1 MTMSLGRS
9 AFLRL
14 GAAAAAGLAT
24 PARAQQIPPRSNTPV
39 TISFYNYNLATA
51 GLGAQ
56 ATRDLI
62 RGFMQANPH
71 IRVEGVGVTSTQILA
86 RTQADVAAGRPPDV
100 AQLIFSDLDFIATSL
115 GVKPLQ
121 DIIPAD
127 EWAEHTAGMVPNGLR
142 LGAIQGRV
150 YGIPYVFST
159 PVLFYNANLF
169 RDAGLNPDQ
178 PPRNWDE
185 VKRAAL
191 AIRDRTRRNGVFPGI
206 YSSFDWLAQSLVLS
220 NGGRVLSP
228 DRRRLMF
235 GEPEPVEALNIMR
248 DLMTSG
254 AHARLGEAEAMDAF
268 GSGNLGMVLTTSARQ
283 HAFLS
288 ASRNRFELR
297 AAAMPAFGDKP
308 TRPTNSGSALFIMAR
323 DPLKQRAAWELMK
336 HLTSREAYTVIT
348 SRIGYL
354 PLRLDI
360 VDDPNH
366 LQDWVREN
374 PLVLPNLEQL
384 TRLEPW
390 EAYPGPNY
398 LQISRIFV
406 AAVNE
411 AVYGNADIATVMR
424 DAQVRAQ
431 ALMP

>member
-1 MTMSLGRS
+1 
-9 AFLRL
+9 
-14 GAAAAAGLAT
+14 
-24 PARAQQIPPRSNTPV
+24 
-39 TISFYNYNLATA
+39 
-51 GLGAQ
+51 
-56 ATRDLI
+56 
-62 RGFMQANPH
+62 
-71 IRVEGVGVTSTQILA
+71 
-86 RTQADVAAGRPPDV
+86 
-100 AQLIFSDLDFIATSL
+100 
-115 GVKPLQ
+115 
-121 DIIPAD
+121 
-127 EWAEHTAGMVPNGLR
+127 
-142 LGAIQGRV
+142 
-150 YGIPYVFST
+150 
-159 PVLFYNANLF
+159 
-169 RDAGLNPDQ
+169 
-178 PPRNWDE
+178 
-185 VKRAAL
+185 
-191 AIRDRTRRNGVFPGI
+191 
-206 YSSFDWLAQSLVLS
+206 
-220 NGGRVLSP
+220 
-228 DRRRLMF
+228 
-235 GEPEPVEALNIMR
+235 
-248 DLMTSG
+248 
-254 AHARLGEAEAMDAF
+254 MDAF

-360 VDDPNH
+360 IDDPNQ
-366 LQDWVREN
+366 LQGWVREN

-384 TRLEPW
+384 SRLEPW

-406 AAVNE
+406 AAVSE

-424 DAQVRAQ
+424 DAQTRAQ

>member
-1 MTMSLGRS
+1 MQHSMRRGD
-9 AFLRL
+9 FLRL
-14 GAAAAAGLAT
+14 GLATTAVAAAMPAA
-24 PARAQQIPPRSNTPV
+24 AQTIPPRSTTPV
-39 TISFYNYNLATA
+39 SISFYNYNLATA

-56 ATRDLI
+56 ATRELI
-62 RGFMQANPH
+62 RGFIQANPH

-121 DIIPAD
+121 DIIPPA

-191 AIRDRTRRNGVFPGI
+191 AIRERTRRNGVFPGV
-206 YSSFDWLAQSLVLS
+206 YWLAQSLVLS
-220 NGGRVLSP
+220 NGGRVLSA

-235 GEPEPVEALNIMR
+235 GEAETVEALAIMR
-248 DLMTSG
+248 DLMVSG

-283 HAFLS
+283 HAFLN

-308 TRPTNSGSALFIMAR
+308 TRPTNSGSALFILAR

-360 VDDPNH
+360 VDDPNQ
-366 LQDWVREN
+366 LQGWVREN

-411 AVYGNADIATVMR
+411 AVYGTADIATVMR
-424 DAQVRAQ
+424 DAQMRAQ

>member
-150 YGIPYVFST
+150 
-159 PVLFYNANLF
+159 
-169 RDAGLNPDQ
+169 
-178 PPRNWDE
+178 
-185 VKRAAL
+185 
-191 AIRDRTRRNGVFPGI
+191 
-206 YSSFDWLAQSLVLS
+206 
-220 NGGRVLSP
+220 
-228 DRRRLMF
+228 
-235 GEPEPVEALNIMR
+235 
-248 DLMTSG
+248 
-254 AHARLGEAEAMDAF
+254 
-268 GSGNLGMVLTTSARQ
+268 
-283 HAFLS
+283 
-288 ASRNRFELR
+288 
-297 AAAMPAFGDKP
+297 
-308 TRPTNSGSALFIMAR
+308 
-323 DPLKQRAAWELMK
+323 
-336 HLTSREAYTVIT
+336 
-348 SRIGYL
+348 
-354 PLRLDI
+354 
-360 VDDPNH
+360 
-366 LQDWVREN
+366 
-374 PLVLPNLEQL
+374 
-384 TRLEPW
+384 
-390 EAYPGPNY
+390 
-398 LQISRIFV
+398 
-406 AAVNE
+406 
-411 AVYGNADIATVMR
+411 
-424 DAQVRAQ
+424 
-431 ALMP
+431 